1 MDVSQGGVTM
11 ISSVNINYAVYYRK
25 QGRQEETKRQNDNQS
40 IVERLFDKIEISS
53 EAKAASQTSHASQT
67 SQASQAPPGS
77 AQIPG
82 GGFGGEPGSGGFI
95 YKPAD
100 SESGFT
106 LPQSTDDELKKAFG
120 AIKAENMRAKAD
132 EQSNN
137 GNPKD
142 ETQRLTRALV
152 AAKTTMEVQ
161 NVLSEAFK
169 CLFPLQMAAAKGDE
183 KAAAIVIKLNKLISR
198 SNRKIRDLNKEESLR
213 MRKDRAEKREQKNL
227 EEQARLE
234 LKRAEQ
240 ERKQREKKYL
250 HEAETAKNKF
260 PGIPSPSLAATEA
273 KIRALAQQMAQNSS
287 MTVTGNISVPG
298 LDGSTISTDGGSAA
312 ADASQPAGDIAV

>member
-1 MDVSQGGVTM
+1 M

-25 QGRQEETKRQNDNQS
+25 QGRQEETKRQIDNQS
-40 IVERLFDKIEISS
+40 IVERLFDKIEISN
-53 EAKAASQTSHASQT
+53 EAKAASQAPHASQT
-67 SQASQAPPGS
+67 SQAPQTPQYSQAPPGT
-77 AQIPG
+77 AQKPG
-82 GGFGGEPGSGGFI
+82 DGGEPGSGGFI
-95 YKPAD
+95 YKPP
-100 SESGFT
+100 ETEPGFA

-132 EQSNN
+132 EEGNN

-161 NVLSEAFK
+161 NVLSEVYK
-169 CLFPLQMAAAKGDE
+169 CLFPMQMAAAKGDG
-183 KAAAIVIKLNKLISR
+183 KAAAIVRKLNKLISR

-213 MRKDRAEKREQKNL
+213 MRKERAEKREQKNL

-250 HEAETAKNKF
+250 HEADTNNKKS

-287 MTVTGNISVPG
+287 MTMTAGATMPG
-298 LDGSTISTDGGSAA
+298 LDGSTIAADGGPAA
-312 ADASQPAGDIAV
+312 ADAGQPAADVVV